1 MLMPR
6 EFFLERSVRIWL
18 QVFLLLSAM
27 RWDGSNPADTWNDPQ
42 HVSARMQA
50 VLNENGVRFSAHTIR
65 LRATTKQTRC
75 VNWRIK

>member
-27 RWDGSNPADTWNDPQ
+27 RWDVSNPADTWNDPQ
-42 HVSARMQA
+42 HVSTRM
-50 VLNENGVRFSAHTIR
+50 
-65 LRATTKQTRC
+65 
-75 VNWRIK
+75 